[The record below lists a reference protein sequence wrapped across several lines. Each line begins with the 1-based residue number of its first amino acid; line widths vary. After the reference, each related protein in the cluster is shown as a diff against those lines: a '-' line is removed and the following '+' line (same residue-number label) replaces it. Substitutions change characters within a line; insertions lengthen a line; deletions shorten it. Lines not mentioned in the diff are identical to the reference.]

1 LNYKNIPNCPPKK
14 LKKGSDISLEQAS
27 CAEKNKNK
35 KAAARRRK
43 KEKRKRKKNRRNHRE
58 KGR

>member
-1 LNYKNIPNCPPKK
+1 MTKTSQTAPQKK
-14 LKKGSDISLEQAS
+14 LKNGSDISLEQAS

-35 KAAARRRK
+35 KAPARRRK
-43 KEKRKRKKNRRNHRE
+43 KEKRKRKKNRRNRRE